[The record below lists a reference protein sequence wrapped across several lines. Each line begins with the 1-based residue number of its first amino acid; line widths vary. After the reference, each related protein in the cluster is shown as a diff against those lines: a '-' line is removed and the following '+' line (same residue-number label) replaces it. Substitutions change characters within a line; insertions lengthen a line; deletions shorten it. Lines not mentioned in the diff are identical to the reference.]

1 MTPDTF
7 PSLFWSYTVVWGVLV
22 VYIVT
27 LGVRVARLE
36 KKLSHEKGGRNESG
50 CCNG

>member
-36 KKLSHEKGGRNESG
+36 KKLSREKGGRNESG